1 MVNTLLS
8 EMEGLEE
15 LRGVVVIGATNRP
28 DLMDPALLRPGRF
41 DGVVLVP
48 PPDEKAR
55 LSILKVHVMNMSL
68 SDDVKLKDL
77 AKGTVGFSGADIEAL
92 CRKAGMIALHE
103 NIKIN
108 NVSAKHFEEA
118 LKKINPSTTSRTK
131 DYYEEVARRLGRG
144 LEPKVREEFPRE
156 VA

>member
-1 MVNTLLS
+1 M
-8 EMEGLEE
+8 
-15 LRGVVVIGATNRP
+15 
-28 DLMDPALLRPGRF
+28 
-41 DGVVLVP
+41 
-48 PPDEKAR
+48 
-55 LSILKVHVMNMSL
+55 
-68 SDDVKLKDL
+68 
-77 AKGTVGFSGADIEAL
+77 ADIEAL